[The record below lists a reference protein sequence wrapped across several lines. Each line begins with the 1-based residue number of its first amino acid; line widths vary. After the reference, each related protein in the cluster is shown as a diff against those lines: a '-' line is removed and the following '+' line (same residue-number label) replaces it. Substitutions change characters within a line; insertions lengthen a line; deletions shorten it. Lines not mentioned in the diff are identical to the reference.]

1 MKHFI
6 QVILVVIL
14 LCQSTKAAVVRVEPD
29 KFEAILRQVKA
40 SKMLYVQ
47 VEPQKKAEDQDD
59 DEGFSDDFLNRADA
73 TVNTLAH
80 SNGGDE
86 AAMIIF
92 AVVGLVVIVAWIPY
106 LPVLIHNMV
115 ANDDKKLKIHH
126 MISAQWNTLVSEA
139 PRNGSL
145 TGLRY
150 SFFEDRKDLVSNLK
164 MGFAI
169 ESGYYL
175 VKERERYE
183 GGYWLAGPSIAVG
196 AIEPD
201 SLMVKIDLMGG
212 SSFDSDLGLISRAEL
227 SMNWLF
233 HSKLSLGVSLGG
245 LYMNVKE
252 SSDDLSFV
260 TGINTGIV
268 F

>member
-6 QVILVVIL
+6 QVLLVTIL
-14 LCQSTKAAVVRVEPD
+14 LCQSTRAAVVRVEPD

-47 VEPQKKAEDQDD
+47 VDPQKKAEHE

-106 LPVLIHNMV
+106 LPVLIHDMV
-115 ANDDKKLKIHH
+115 ANDDKNLKVHH
-126 MISAQWNTLVSEA
+126 MISAQWNPFTSDV

-145 TGLRY
+145 AGFRY
-150 SFFEDRKDLVSNLK
+150 SFFEDRKDLERNLK
-164 MGFAI
+164 MGFAL

-175 VKERERYE
+175 IKERERYE

-196 AIEPD
+196 AIESD

-233 HSKLSLGVSLGG
+233 HSKLSLGVSVGG

-260 TGINTGIV
+260 TGINTGVV

>member
-6 QVILVVIL
+6 QVLLVAIL
-14 LCQSTKAAVVRVEPD
+14 LCQSTRASVVRVGPD
-29 KFEAILRQVKA
+29 KFDAILKQVKA

-47 VEPQKKAEDQDD
+47 LDPQKKAEDE

-106 LPVLIHNMV
+106 LPVLIHDMV
-115 ANDDKKLKIHH
+115 ANDDKNLKVHH
-126 MISAQWNTLVSEA
+126 MISAQWNPLISEV

-145 TGLRY
+145 AGLRY
-150 SFFEDRKDLVSNLK
+150 SFFEDRKDLNSNLK
-164 MGFAI
+164 MGFAL

-175 VKERERYE
+175 IKERERYE
-183 GGYWLAGPSIAVG
+183 GGYWLVGPSIAVG
-196 AIEPD
+196 AIESD

-260 TGINTGIV
+260 TGINTGVV